1 MVGKSSADAEE
12 GHPLTTDD
20 GIENE
25 GGVEEDEEKE
35 ANERCKND
43 K

>member
-20 GIENE
+20 GIEE
-25 GGVEEDEEKE
+25 DGGVGGG
-35 ANERCKND
+35 
-43 K
+43 